1 MPNRRSNYT
10 LLSQNPDE
18 SAYHQPPLPQKKLSG
33 SGGGAPQQSTY
44 YESHSGEK
52 SKLKSERGSSFDWE
66 SIDQRM
72 IQVQQQQQGRIAT
85 APFQGSFGLQRQS
98 SGSSFGGSS
107 ISGEYFAP
115 PSFSGP
121 ELPYS
126 HPSDGSGELHVR
138 TAEDSVSGGAPSSLK
153 SWAQQTEES
162 YQLQLALALRLSS
175 EATCADDPNFLDP
188 GPEESSSVASSSPA
202 SANAVSHR
210 FWVNGCLSYFDK
222 VPDGFYM
229 IHGMDPYVWA
239 VCSDHQESGR
249 IPSLDLLKTVDPTIV
264 SSVEVIF
271 VDRRAD
277 PSLKELQD
285 RIHNLSSS
293 CITTKEIVDQLAKLV
308 CNHMGGAA
316 SSGEDDL
323 VTIWKECCD
332 DLKDCLRSVVLPIGS
347 LSIGLCRHRTLL
359 FKVLA
364 DMIGLPCRIA
374 KGCKCCTREDAS
386 SCLVRFGHDREYLI
400 DLVENPGFLCDPDS
414 LLNGPSTIAI
424 SSPLRFPR
432 FRKVVP
438 AIDFRLLAK
447 QFFSDFQSLNLE
459 FDDSVTDGTIIDG
472 DIPKQS
478 EGTHVDRT
486 NSPPS
491 SNNREEISKAQ
502 PLATNSWI
510 KVHGKVQLL
519 SRPSNAQNILSS
531 TNILKSSIPLK
542 LIPPIGD
549 KEVQPVISML
559 DQRINTGKDR
569 RFGEGGRSVAPK
581 TSEFT
586 FEVDDLNIPWSD
598 LVLKERIGAGS
609 FGTVHRAEWNGCDVA
624 VKILMEQDFHAER
637 FKEFLREVAIMKRL
651 RHPNIVLF
659 MGAVTEPPNLSIV
672 TEYLSRG
679 SLYRL
684 LHKPGAK
691 EALDERR
698 RLSMAYDVAKGM
710 NYLHKR
716 NPPIVHRDLKSPN
729 LLVDRKYTVKVCDF
743 GLSRL
748 KANTFLSSKSAAGTP
763 EWMAPEVLRD
773 EPSNEKSDVYSF
785 GVILWELATLQQPW
799 GNLNPA
805 QVVAAV
811 GFKGKRLE
819 IPRDVNPQIASLI
832 EACWAK
838 EPWKRPSFSS
848 IMDSLRQLIKSP
860 TPAQTSYEETPLLA

>member
-1 MPNRRSNYT
+1 MNSGLLSWLNRSMEMPSKRANYT

-18 SAYHQPPLPQKKLSG
+18 PVYHQPP
-33 SGGGAPQQSTY
+33 PQQSKLSAGGGGGGLVSQPPLY
-44 YESHSGEK
+44 YDFHSGDK
-52 SKLKSERGSSFDWE
+52 NKLKSERAAAFDWDA
-66 SIDQRM
+66 IDQRM
-72 IQVQQQQQGRIAT
+72 IQVQQQQSRIGT
-85 APFQGSFGLQRQS
+85 APFQGSYVLQRHS
-98 SGSSFGGSS
+98 SGSSFGESS
-107 ISGEYFAP
+107 VSGDYYA
-115 PSFSGP
+115 PSFSNP
-121 ELPYS
+121 EVPFGHL
-126 HPSDGSGELHVR
+126 SDCGGEFRVKTADVSINGGS
-138 TAEDSVSGGAPSSLK
+138 SSSSK

-188 GPEESSSVASSSPA
+188 GHEESTLVVSSLPA
-202 SANAVSHR
+202 SAEAISHR

-222 VPDGFYM
+222 VPDEFFM
-229 IHGMDPYVWA
+229 IHGMDPYVWG

-249 IPSLDLLKTVDPTIV
+249 IPSLDLLKTVDPAVV
-264 SSVEVIF
+264 SSLEVIL
-271 VDRRAD
+271 VDRRGD
-277 PSLKELQD
+277 SSLKQLQN

-323 VTIWKECCD
+323 VTIWKECSN
-332 DLKDCLRSVVLPIGS
+332 DLKDCLGSVVLPIGS

-359 FKVLA
+359 FKELQEDVNVA
-364 DMIGLPCRIA
+364 
-374 KGCKCCTREDAS
+374 REKMLHRAW
-386 SCLVRFGHDREYLI
+386 EYLI
-400 DLVENPGFLCDPDS
+400 DLVEKPGCLYDPDS
-414 LLNGPSTIAI
+414 LLNGPSTISI

-432 FRKVVP
+432 FRQVEP
-438 AIDFRLLAK
+438 AIDFKLLAK
-447 QFFSDFQSLNLE
+447 QFFSDLQSLNLE
-459 FDDSVTDGTIIDG
+459 FDDSLAAGTVVDG
-472 DIPKQS
+472 DILKRP
-478 EGTHVDRT
+478 DRT
-486 NSPPS
+486 YVD
-491 SNNREEISKAQ
+491 REEISSAK
-502 PLATNSWI
+502 PFTTNSWI
-510 KVHGKVQLL
+510 KVHGKEQLL
-519 SRPSNAQNILSS
+519 SRPSNTQNVVSS
-531 TNILKSSIPLK
+531 GNMLKGSIPLK
-542 LIPPIGD
+542 LIPPIGHNS
-549 KEVQPVISML
+549 VQPHISLL
-559 DQRINTGKDR
+559 DPKINRSKDM
-569 RFGEGGRSVAPK
+569 RFGEGGQSIAFK
-581 TSEFT
+581 TSEYT
-586 FEVDDLNIPWSD
+586 FEVDDLNIPWSE

-624 VKILMEQDFHAER
+624 VKVLMEQEFHAER
-637 FKEFLREVAIMKRL
+637 FKEFIREVAIMKRL

-710 NYLHKR
+710 NYLHKC

-773 EPSNEKSDVYSF
+773 EPSNEKSDLYSF

-819 IPRDVNPQIASLI
+819 IPRDVNPQLATII

-838 EPWKRPSFSS
+838 GTLEAALLFQSHGFFKTDDQVPNTNTSS
-848 IMDSLRQLIKSP
+848 TRLCRNAVAHVKL
-860 TPAQTSYEETPLLA
+860 

>member
-1 MPNRRSNYT
+1 MEMASRRSNYT
-10 LLSQNPDE
+10 LLNQNTNQPV
-18 SAYHQPPLPQKKLSG
+18 YHQPPPQQKKLSG
-33 SGGGAPQQSTY
+33 GGDGEAAAIY
-44 YESHSGEK
+44 YESRSGEK
-52 SKLKSERGSSFDWE
+52 NKLRSERGSSLDWE

-72 IQVQQQQQGRIAT
+72 IRAHQPQQSRIGT
-85 APFQGSFGLQRQS
+85 APFHGSFGLQRQS

-107 ISGEYFAP
+107 ISGDYFA

-121 ELPYS
+121 EPPYG
-126 HPSDGSGELHVR
+126 HPSDGGGESRVG
-138 TAEDSVSGGAPSSLK
+138 TADISVGGNGSSSSK

-188 GPEESSSVASSSPA
+188 GPEESTSGASSSAA
-202 SANAVSHR
+202 SADAVSHR

-239 VCSDHQESGR
+239 VCSDHQESGH
-249 IPSLDLLKTVDPTIV
+249 ITSLDLLKAVDPVLV

-271 VDRRAD
+271 VDTRAD
-277 PSLKELQD
+277 PSLKELQNWA
-285 RIHNLSSS
+285 HNLSSS

-323 VTIWKECCD
+323 VTIWKECSD
-332 DLKDCLRSVVLPIGS
+332 DLKECLGSIVLPIGS

-359 FKVLA
+359 FKKLMKA
-364 DMIGLPCRIA
+364 
-374 KGCKCCTREDAS
+374 AS
-386 SCLVRFGHDREYLI
+386 YKVPGEYLI
-400 DLVENPGFLCDPDS
+400 DLVENPGCLCDPDS

-424 SSPLRFPR
+424 SSPLCFPR
-432 FRKVVP
+432 FRKVEP
-438 AIDFRLLAK
+438 AVDFRLLAK
-447 QFFSDFQSLNLE
+447 KFFSDLQSLNLE
-459 FDDSVTDGTIIDG
+459 FDDSVAAGNIIHG
-472 DIPKQS
+472 EISKQS

-491 SNNREEISKAQ
+491 SSNREEISEAQ
-502 PLATNSWI
+502 PFATNSWI
-510 KVHGKVQLL
+510 KVHDKEQLL
-519 SRPSNAQNILSS
+519 SRPSNEQNVVSS
-531 TNILKSSIPLK
+531 GNILKSSIPLK
-542 LIPPIGD
+542 LIPPIGN
-549 KEVQPVISML
+549 KEVHPVISML
-559 DQRINTGKDR
+559 GQRINTNKDT
-569 RFGEGGRSVAPK
+569 RFDEGGQSVASK
-581 TSEFT
+581 TREFT
-586 FEVDDLNIPWSD
+586 FDVDDLKIPWCD
-598 LVLKERIGAGS
+598 LALKEKIGSGS

-624 VKILMEQDFHAER
+624 VKILMEQDFHAEQ

-710 NYLHKR
+710 NYLHKC

-729 LLVDRKYTVKVCDF
+729 LLVDRKFTVKVCDF

-819 IPRDVNPQIASLI
+819 IPREVNPQLAALI
-832 EACWAK
+832 EACWTK

-848 IMDSLRQLIKSP
+848 IMDSLRRLIKSL
-860 TPAQTSYEETPLLA
+860 TPAQPSYAKPPSLA